1 MPALHRSL
9 NGKII
14 RLRAA
19 SILVFL
25 HPTSRAGH
33 HVSHHTTDSECRPPR
48 GATGEPPADSQADLS
63 PTKSTDKDDILH
75 DEAVL
80 AKGHADHG
88 HNKNA
93 ALEALG
99 EGERIVM
106 TDEDSRRICRKID
119 KGIMPVLM
127 W

>member
-1 MPALHRSL
+1 MGSQ
-9 NGKII
+9 
-14 RLRAA
+14 
-19 SILVFL
+19 
-25 HPTSRAGH
+25 
-33 HVSHHTTDSECRPPR
+33 
-48 GATGEPPADSQADLS
+48 PADSQADLS
-63 PTKSTDKDDILH
+63 PVKSTDKDDIFH
-75 DEAVL
+75 DETVL
-80 AKGHADHG
+80 AKGHHG

-119 KGIMPVLM
+119 KAIMPVLM

>member
-1 MPALHRSL
+1 MGSQ
-9 NGKII
+9 
-14 RLRAA
+14 
-19 SILVFL
+19 
-25 HPTSRAGH
+25 
-33 HVSHHTTDSECRPPR
+33 
-48 GATGEPPADSQADLS
+48 PADSQADLS
-63 PTKSTDKDDILH
+63 PVKSTDKDDILH
-75 DEAVL
+75 DESVL
-80 AKGHADHG
+80 THGDKGHHG

-119 KGIMPVLM
+119 RAIMPVLM